1 MVQNHHQLLYCR
13 VYRAL
18 VFTKHNISYFDRF
31 SSMFCYLIT
40 KILCDEGGAGTG
52 KVFGMVA
59 NRNLRHKGVHLT
71 LDMVGMFKLVSGAG
85 TGKVFGL
92 TW

>member
-1 MVQNHHQLLYCR
+1 MVQNHRQLLYCR

-31 SSMFCYLIT
+31 SSMFCYLIA

-71 LDMVGMFKLVSGAG
+71 LDMVGMFKLITYFMTVG
-85 TGKVFGL
+85 
-92 TW
+92 